1 MVWRRIKIA
10 GNASLAYL
18 HSVIQIIYDWE
29 NENLHR
35 FRIYGKDYGISYS
48 GGMSFADDARKVY
61 IDDFKFDVG
70 DKFVYEYNFFKHW
83 ILDLRVEKIKES
95 KLALFECEIVSG
107 NNMFG
112 VTKYDKDRAFFRCIN
127 FLAKA
132 DPKTPMI
139 KVMPYIEVLNKVVF
153 NKKYMNLRL
162 KKEIK

>member
-1 MVWRRIKIA
+1 MGQVEKLYYSRIEKTIKSVWC
-10 GNASLAYL
+10 
-18 HSVIQIIYDWE
+18 
-29 NENLHR
+29 ENL
-35 FRIYGKDYGISYS
+35 
-48 GGMSFADDARKVY
+48 
-61 IDDFKFDVG
+61 
-70 DKFVYEYNFFKHW
+70 
-83 ILDLRVEKIKES
+83 
-95 KLALFECEIVSG
+95 SG